1 MFMLIKLEFSGSEIL
16 VEPLEKADELTFIFM
31 EGEKKAE
38 ISDVSDKSKKI
49 DNDVFLSMWDRFIN
63 LDFSK
68 ILQEN
73 LNNEGLDGYT
83 LTIHVGSV
91 MNELAVT
98 LWCPSESKYSE
109 QGCTESAALM
119 KLVNQMMSLAK
130 ENGLKTRF

>member
-1 MFMLIKLEFSGSEIL
+1 MFKLIKLEFSGSEIL
-16 VEPLEKADELTFIFM
+16 VDPLGKADELTFIFM

-91 MNELAVT
+91 MNELAVS